1 MICNN
6 GTSRSGSLESSQPS
20 TAPAAERAT
29 ASRRMTT
36 GVELGP
42 PAGFGDDDLD
52 AGRDRGR
59 TVVLNNTT
67 AGAAVPN
74 F

>member
-1 MICNN
+1 
-6 GTSRSGSLESSQPS
+6 
-20 TAPAAERAT
+20 
-29 ASRRMTT
+29 MTT

-42 PAGFGDDDLD
+42 PAGFGDDDLN